1 MTQRMTLITSACYV
15 PETKLEKID
24 DLQELFN
31 CPQPLNLEI
40 GCGIGD
46 FVVQLA
52 TRHPEQNYIAID
64 IFNRGCDQS
73 SRRIDE
79 AGLTNVRVL
88 RTEAR
93 SLLLHHVKPQ
103 SLHAIYINCP
113 DPWPKKRH
121 RKRRLV
127 NPDFLKI
134 GLHCLEEGG
143 HFNFSTDFVDY
154 GIEVGEMLLAEPGF
168 DNCHDSAYTHELGDY
183 PISKYMRR
191 FLDLGQPIYYSHY
204 QRQPGYVA
212 APPPAPVKGFR
223 MRWVKES

>member
-1 MTQRMTLITSACYV
+1 MTLITAACYV
-15 PETKLEKID
+15 PEAKLAKID
-24 DLQELFN
+24 NLQELFDQ
-31 CPQPLNLEI
+31 PQPLNLEI

-52 TRHPEQNYIAID
+52 QKNPDHNYIAID
-64 IFNRGCDQS
+64 IFNRGCDQT

-79 AGLTNVRVL
+79 ANISNVRVL

-93 SLLLHHVKPQ
+93 SLLLKHVKPR

-127 NPDFLKI
+127 NSDFLKI
-134 GLHCLEEGG
+134 ALYCLEERG

-154 GIEVGEMLLAEPGF
+154 GIEVGELLSTEPGF
-168 DNCHDSAYTHELGDY
+168 KNCHQDAYVHDLGGY
-183 PISKYMRR
+183 PVSKYMRR
-191 FLDLGQPIYYSHY
+191 FLDLGQPIYYCPY
-204 QRQPGYVA
+204 QKQPGYVA
-212 APPPAPVKGFR
+212 DPPPEPVKGFR
-223 MRWVKES
+223 MRWAKESG